1 MIQFPEGILASQKEL
16 KCLHKRKRIK
26 KILKI
31 KNWFKY
37 FFPGIPEKTTRQS
50 QKRLINKKSTWKI
63 MTLLYIDTNIFIDAI
78 KNRKNLFGK
87 DIAEPAAKMFF
98 EAISCKFY
106 LAISAWALEQVYMH
120 VSIEE
125 TTMLLKMLEKKTKII
140 KYDDSDRKKANELAP
155 DNFEDA
161 MHVVLAEKSKADFI
175 VTRNLGDFLEI
186 HTIIPIR
193 RPENVL

>member
-1 MIQFPEGILASQKEL
+1 
-16 KCLHKRKRIK
+16 
-26 KILKI
+26 
-31 KNWFKY
+31 
-37 FFPGIPEKTTRQS
+37 
-50 QKRLINKKSTWKI
+50 

-78 KNRKNLFGK
+78 KNRQNTLGK

-106 LAISAWALEQVYMH
+106 LAISTWALEQVYLN

-125 TTMLLKMLEKKTKII
+125 TKMLLKMIEKKIKLV
-140 KYDDSDRKKANELAP
+140 KYDDADKKKANELAP

-175 VTRNLGDFLEI
+175 ITRDVHFLKI
-186 HTIIPIR
+186 DTNIPIR